1 MVTDRMAKLPSIER
15 ALADAT
21 MTLRAKS
28 PQTRRTYRT
37 GFRVLTEFLEDS
49 GLAIEK
55 DSTERLT
62 TNCLEQFY
70 LWLIDRHG
78 RRQTSTVNTYMAA
91 ARSFLRYLARNDL
104 CPQISLERALE
115 QARAVA
121 VKSVYKAPRI
131 EGNLALVVDFAAGM
145 PLPEPGK
152 GPPDVRLRIL
162 RDRALLAT
170 AFCTGMRRDEVVGLN
185 KRDVGDGHKE
195 EAIITGKGGRE
206 RVVFFDE
213 ETLGHIRRYVDARDD
228 GYLPL
233 FIRHHGVPS
242 NPGRGGENVRLS
254 AQSLWAA
261 VKRYAKASGVE
272 ATTHDFRHNKAT
284 TLLNRGANLSEVQ
297 DLLGHASPATTKLI
311 YAHYEVG
318 KLREVFH
325 KYSVTAS
332 EAAEAGPHGHKTD

>member
-1 MVTDRMAKLPSIER
+1 MATLPTIEQ

-28 PQTRRTYRT
+28 PQTQRTYRT

-49 GLAIEK
+49 GLAIGK
-55 DSTERLT
+55 DSTKQLQ

-78 RRQTSTVNTYMAA
+78 RRQTATVNTYMSA

-104 CPQISLERALE
+104 CPQISLERSLE

-121 VKSVYKAPRI
+121 VKTVYRAPRI
-131 EGNLALVVDFAAGM
+131 EGNLALLVDFAVGV
-145 PLPEPGK
+145 PLPEPGN
-152 GPPDVRLRIL
+152 GSPEVRLRIL
-162 RDRALLAT
+162 RDRALLST
-170 AFCTGMRRDEVVGLN
+170 TFCTGMRRDEVVRLN
-185 KRDVGDGHKE
+185 RRDVGDGE
-195 EAIITGKGGRE
+195 QGEAIITGKGGKE

-213 ETLGHIRRYVDARDD
+213 ETLGHLRRYLRERNDIFQPV
-228 GYLPL
+228 
-233 FIRHHGVPS
+233 FIRHHGRPA
-242 NPGRGGENVRLS
+242 NPGRGGENLRLS
-254 AQSLWAA
+254 AQSLWTT
-261 VKRYAKASGVE
+261 VKRYARAAGVD

-318 KLREVFH
+318 KLREAFH
-325 KYSVTAS
+325 KYSVSAS
-332 EAAEAGPHGHKTD
+332 EAAEAGGRKRGGD

>member
-1 MVTDRMAKLPSIER
+1 MITDRMATLPTIER

-28 PQTRRTYRT
+28 PQTQRTYRT

-49 GLAIEK
+49 GLTVEK
-55 DSTERLT
+55 DSTERLP

-115 QARAVA
+115 QVRAVA

-170 AFCTGMRRDEVVGLN
+170 TFCTGMRRDEVVGLN
-185 KRDVGDGHKE
+185 RRDVGDGRKA
-195 EAIITGKGGRE
+195 EAIITGKGGKE

-213 ETLGHIRRYVDARDD
+213 ETLGHIARYVEERNDSFR
-228 GYLPL
+228 PL
-233 FIRHHGVPS
+233 FIRHHGRPT
-242 NPGRGGENVRLS
+242 NPGMGGENLRLS
-254 AQSLWAA
+254 AQSLWGT
-261 VKRYAKASGVE
+261 VKRYARAAGIE
-272 ATTHDFRHNKAT
+272 ATTHDFRHYKAT

-318 KLREVFH
+318 KLRDAFY
-325 KYSVTAS
+325 KYSVSAS
-332 EAAEAGPHGHKTD
+332 EAAEAGAGKAGRD